1 LSSILNSMKK
11 LNPTE
16 PTVSLSA
23 LPLLYYI
30 YPICQAF
37 YLTIFALFISYASH
51 IL

>member
-1 LSSILNSMKK
+1 MKK

-30 YPICQAF
+30 YPRLQAF
-37 YLTIFALFISYASH
+37 YLTILVLLISYT
-51 IL
+51 